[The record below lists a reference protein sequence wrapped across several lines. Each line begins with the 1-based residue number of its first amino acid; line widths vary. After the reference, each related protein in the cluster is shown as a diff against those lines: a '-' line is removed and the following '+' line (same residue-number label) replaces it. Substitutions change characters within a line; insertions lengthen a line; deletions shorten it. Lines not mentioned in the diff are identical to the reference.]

1 MKHNIA
7 DSHIKQESGA
17 QNREFALFIFNK
29 SGKRSCEFTFFGMSL
44 PCSVDENT
52 NDEITKYLTNMEKF
66 RQDDLDAFD
75 ESIMEAKASM
85 GSDCVEHRELRAK
98 ARADRHNKTI
108 SFQKAVSRLQM
119 DHQMCQN
126 ELTEV
131 RQELQLAKLQLQM
144 AVPKDVPTTTNV

>member
-1 MKHNIA
+1 MFYLWILT
-7 DSHIKQESGA
+7 
-17 QNREFALFIFNK
+17 LFSFKKN
-29 SGKRSCEFTFFGMSL
+29 GKRSSEFTFCGMSL

-66 RQDDLDAFD
+66 RQDDLNAFD
-75 ESIMEAKASM
+75 ESIMEVKASM

-119 DHQMCQN
+119 DYQMCQN
-126 ELTEV
+126 ELTVV
-131 RQELQLAKLQLQM
+131 RQELQLTKLQLQV
-144 AVPKDVPTTTNV
+144 AVPKDGPSMTDV

>member
-1 MKHNIA
+1 
-7 DSHIKQESGA
+7 
-17 QNREFALFIFNK
+17 LFYLWILTLFSFKKN
-29 SGKRSCEFTFFGMSL
+29 GKRSSEFTFCGMSL

-66 RQDDLDAFD
+66 RQDDLNAFD
-75 ESIMEAKASM
+75 ESIMEVKASM

-119 DHQMCQN
+119 DYQMCQN
-126 ELTEV
+126 ELTVV
-131 RQELQLAKLQLQM
+131 RQELQLTKLQLQV
-144 AVPKDVPTTTNV
+144 AVPKDGPSMTDV